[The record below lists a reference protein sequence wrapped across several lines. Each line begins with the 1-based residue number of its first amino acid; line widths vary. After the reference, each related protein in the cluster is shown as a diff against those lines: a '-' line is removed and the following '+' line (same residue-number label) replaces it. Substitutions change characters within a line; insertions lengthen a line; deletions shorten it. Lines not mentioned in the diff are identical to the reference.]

1 MMVDLMDLFLWLI
14 VYPLLVA
21 GIGGLLIEPFRLLH
35 EHQLRVRGR
44 ALAIRRRRMDLRAGR
59 A

>member
-1 MMVDLMDLFLWLI
+1 MTVNLVDLFLWLV

-21 GIGGLLIEPFRLLH
+21 GIGGILIEPFRLLH

-44 ALAIRRRRMDLRAGR
+44 ALAIRRKRMDLRAAR
-59 A
+59 V